1 MPFLG
6 ELMPQHFSLT
16 FHATTNDLD
25 NPRKN
30 ALPCHVYWHTMR
42 RLAHVLW
49 FSGPW
54 IWTHIISIF
63 PLRTRKHPFIQPW
76 NGPSSHAIWIWFTNW
91 VTLHHN
97 IGLPESGCPVTIVL
111 TSHTSSLWSKEN
123 LCMKRGPPWKV
134 LPRNQELQ
142 FINHLSHGRLH
153 NPFDVLTNAATAG
166 LHQQSRLATF
176 GDHLPWCCWCMK
188 NTHRSLQILLNWSK
202 LLEYIYIII
211 YIFNLYILALSIWTW
226 SPIQGFSAPGLLQ
239 NGLPRFDTFREVL
252 GPARPG
258 RWGQASVEAM
268 HSVYQVVISPRIWW
282 RITKVDARVIPPWKK
297 GNP

>member
-16 FHATTNDLD
+16 FHATTNDLH

-76 NGPSSHAIWIWFTNW
+76 NGPSSHAIWISFANW

-153 NPFDVLTNAATAG
+153 NPFDVLTNAATAS
-166 LHQQSRLATF
+166 LHQQS
-176 GDHLPWCCWCMK
+176 
-188 NTHRSLQILLNWSK
+188 
-202 LLEYIYIII
+202 
-211 YIFNLYILALSIWTW
+211 LSARHFWW
-226 SPIQGFSAPGLLQ
+226 SPTIVLLMYEKYTQ
-239 NGLPRFDTFREVL
+239 IPSD
-252 GPARPG
+252 
-258 RWGQASVEAM
+258 S
-268 HSVYQVVISPRIWW
+268 
-282 RITKVDARVIPPWKK
+282 TKLI
-297 GNP
+297 

>member
-91 VTLHHN
+91 ATLHHN

-153 NPFDVLTNAATAG
+153 NPFDVLTNAATAS

-202 LLEYIYIII
+202 LLEYIYI
-211 YIFNLYILALSIWTW
+211 YI
-226 SPIQGFSAPGLLQ
+226 
-239 NGLPRFDTFREVL
+239 
-252 GPARPG
+252 
-258 RWGQASVEAM
+258 
-268 HSVYQVVISPRIWW
+268 
-282 RITKVDARVIPPWKK
+282 
-297 GNP
+297 